1 MDGSLPFR
9 DRRDAGEQLAAR
21 LAHLESEHPLVLAL
35 PRGGVPVAALVAARL
50 HAPLDILVVR
60 KLGVPFH
67 PELAMGAVGE
77 DGSRVLEHTVIRQAG
92 ITAQQIAT
100 VEAQERAEI
109 ERRAARYRDGR
120 TPVPLSG
127 RVVVIVDDGIA
138 TGSTALAAIQVARHR
153 GAARVVLA
161 APVAAAETARELA
174 SVVDELVCVATPE
187 HFAAVGQFYR
197 DFSQT
202 SDDEVASL
210 LAAARAGSER
220 DHSSAAR
227 RAEDQDAEDQGARD
241 AGAVDQDVE
250 VLSDGATLEG
260 RLTVPNRASGIV
272 LFAHGSGSSAQSPR
286 NRFVADRLHD
296 AGIGTLLFDLLTPRE
311 ADDRANVF
319 DIELLARRL
328 RGATK
333 WMSERQPSGIDA
345 LGFFGASTG
354 AAAALQAAADPTLRI
369 DAVVSRGGRVDLA
382 VDHLE
387 AVRAPTLLIVGGAD
401 LEVLRLNRAAARLLR
416 CPNEVVVVPGASH
429 LFEEPGALDAVARLA
444 SRWFAKHLGTPP
456 FATMRQPEVD
466 DG

>member
-9 DRRDAGEQLAAR
+9 DRRDAGEQLAER
-21 LAHLESEHPLVLAL
+21 LTYLESQHPLILGL

-60 KLGVPFH
+60 KLGVPFQ
-67 PELAMGAVGE
+67 PELAMGAIGE
-77 DGSRVLEHTVIRQAG
+77 EGARVLEPNVIRQVG
-92 ITAQQIAT
+92 ITAEQIAT
-100 VEAQERAEI
+100 VEAKERAEI

-120 TPVPLSG
+120 TSLPLAG

-161 APVAAAETARELA
+161 APVAAADTARELT

-187 HFAAVGQFYR
+187 DFGAVGRFYR

-210 LAAARAGSER
+210 LAAARAASEL
-220 DHSSAAR
+220 DHSSATR
-227 RAEDQDAEDQGARD
+227 AEDQGARD

-260 RLTVPNRASGIV
+260 RLAIPNRASGIV
-272 LFAHGSGSSAQSPR
+272 LFAHGSGSSARSPR

-311 ADDRANVF
+311 EGDRANVF

-328 RGATK
+328 RGATE
-333 WMSERQPSGIDA
+333 WMRELRPLGIDA
-345 LGFFGASTG
+345 LGYFGASTG
-354 AAAALQAAADPTLRI
+354 AAAALMAAADPTLRI
-369 DAVVSRGGRVDLA
+369 AAVVSRGGRVDLA
-382 VDHLE
+382 ADSLD
-387 AVRAPTLLIVGGAD
+387 AVRAPTLMIVGGAD
-401 LEVLRLNRAAARLLR
+401 TEVLQLNRAAARLLR
-416 CPNEVVVVPGASH
+416 CPHEVVVVPGASH
-429 LFEEPGALDAVARLA
+429 LFEEAGALDAVARLA
-444 SRWFAKHLGTPP
+444 SRWFAQHLGASPHTPVTRP
-456 FATMRQPEVD
+456 QVD
-466 DG
+466 P

>member
-1 MDGSLPFR
+1 MNGSLPFR

-21 LAHLESEHPLVLAL
+21 LTHLESEHPLVLGL

-60 KLGVPFH
+60 KLGVPFQ

-77 DGSRVLEHTVIRQAG
+77 EGARVLEPTVIRQAG
-92 ITAQQIAT
+92 ITAEQIAT
-100 VEAQERAEI
+100 VETKERAEI

-161 APVAAAETARELA
+161 APVAAAETARELL

-187 HFAAVGQFYR
+187 DFGAVGRFYR

-202 SDDEVASL
+202 SDDEVTSL
-210 LAAARAGSER
+210 LATARTASEH
-220 DHSSAAR
+220 DDSSAAR
-227 RAEDQDAEDQGARD
+227 RAEDQGVEHSGAL
-241 AGAVDQDVE
+241 DQDVE

-260 RLTVPNRASGIV
+260 RLTIPAQASGIV
-272 LFAHGSGSSAQSPR
+272 LFAHGSGSSARSPR

-296 AGIGTLLFDLLTPRE
+296 AGIGTLLFDLLTPLE

-328 RGATK
+328 RGATG
-333 WMSERQPSGIDA
+333 WTRELRPGGIDA
-345 LGFFGASTG
+345 LGYFGASTG
-354 AAAALQAAADPTLRI
+354 AAAALEAAADPRLQI

-382 VDHLE
+382 ADHLD
-387 AVRAPTLLIVGGAD
+387 AVRAPTLMIVGGAD
-401 LEVLRLNRAAARLLR
+401 AEVLQLNRAAARLLR
-416 CPNEVVVVPGASH
+416 CPHEVVVVPGASH
-429 LFEEPGALDAVARLA
+429 LFEEPGALDAVAGLA
-444 SRWFAKHLGTPP
+444 SGWFAKHLGAH
-456 FATMRQPEVD
+456 AT
-466 DG
+466 

>member
-9 DRRDAGEQLAAR
+9 DRRDAGEQLAER
-21 LAHLESEHPLVLAL
+21 LTYLEPQHPLILGL

-60 KLGVPFH
+60 KLGVPFQ

-77 DGSRVLEHTVIRQAG
+77 EGARVLESNVIRQVG
-92 ITAQQIAT
+92 ITAEQIAT
-100 VEAQERAEI
+100 VEAKERAEI

-120 TPVPLSG
+120 TPVPLAG

-161 APVAAAETARELA
+161 APVAAADTARELT

-187 HFAAVGQFYR
+187 DFGAVGRFYR

-210 LAAARAGSER
+210 LAAARAASER
-220 DHSSAAR
+220 DHSSATR
-227 RAEDQDAEDQGARD
+227 AEDQGARD

-250 VLSDGATLEG
+250 VLSDGATLAG
-260 RLTVPNRASGIV
+260 RLAIPNRASGIV
-272 LFAHGSGSSAQSPR
+272 LFAHGSGSSARSPR

-311 ADDRANVF
+311 EDDRANVF

-328 RGATK
+328 RGATE
-333 WMSERQPSGIDA
+333 WMRELRPLGIDA
-345 LGFFGASTG
+345 LGYFGASTG
-354 AAAALQAAADPTLRI
+354 AAAALMAAADPTLRI
-369 DAVVSRGGRVDLA
+369 AAIVSRGGRVDLA
-382 VDHLE
+382 ADSLG
-387 AVRAPTLLIVGGAD
+387 AVRAPTLMIVGGAD
-401 LEVLRLNRAAARLLR
+401 TEVLQLNRAAARLLR
-416 CPNEVVVVPGASH
+416 CPHEVVVVPGASH
-429 LFEEPGALDAVARLA
+429 LFEEAGALDAVARLA
-444 SRWFAKHLGTPP
+444 SRWFAQHLGASPDTPVTRP
-456 FATMRQPEVD
+456 QVD
-466 DG
+466 P